1 MDPAF
6 ERWRAAGGTW
16 RVLNVAG
23 AADAE
28 ARVELRTCDGGEP
41 MGVLAVTDAA
51 TRAFLAEH
59 PEGPAD

>member
-16 RVLNVAG
+16 RVLNGAG
-23 AADAE
+23 AAE
-28 ARVELRTCDGGEP
+28 VRVELRTCDGGEP
-41 MGVLAVTDAA
+41 MGVLAVADAA
-51 TRAFLAEH
+51 TCAFLAEH